1 MSQINRHA
9 PGGRVMLVLVV
20 ILILTA
26 PLLARGAA
34 AGLAQSAR
42 HQHAAGSAPQVR
54 ISIDRT
60 GQVFLDEQAHSLDS
74 LAQALAERARAQP
87 GAEVQLRADQAV
99 SYGSVVQVMGLAQQ
113 LGYSR
118 IAFVAQVQAPLKPQ
132 LIAANPAGNPHA
144 HGLKTTPTPM
154 PVLSRPH

>member
-1 MSQINRHA
+1 MSFGQLDSNFGAGAGEPPMSQINVT
-9 PGGRVMLVLVV
+9 PLVDVMLVLVV

-26 PLLARGAA
+26 PLLASALR
-34 AGLAQSAR
+34 LDLPKAQGTST
-42 HQHAAGSAPQVR
+42 QAGSAPQVR

-99 SYGSVVQVMGLAQQ
+99 PYGSVVQVMGLAQQ

-118 IAFVAQVQAPLKPQ
+118 IAFVAQVQAP
-132 LIAANPAGNPHA
+132 
-144 HGLKTTPTPM
+144 
-154 PVLSRPH
+154 